1 MKIINIKHNSKIY
14 NIDITVPFNFVF
26 ICKVTNREWLN
37 EKENR
42 VEGYYIFDSYI
53 HLTAEQIMKGWY
65 PKETK
70 FCFKDKDNDIIACI
84 PLYNLKCKYV
94 DETDEE

>member
-1 MKIINIKHNSKIY
+1 MKFINIKHNSKIY
-14 NIDITVPFNFVF
+14 HIDITVPFTFVF
-26 ICKVTNREWLN
+26 ICKVTNREWMD

-53 HLTAEQIMKGWY
+53 CLTAEQIMNGWY

-70 FCFKDKDNDIIACI
+70 FCFKDNDITGCI
-84 PLYNLKCKYV
+84 PLCNLECKYV
-94 DETDEE
+94 DKTDEG